1 MSLSSIFVVTNALRL
16 RKFKPSFAKLAQ
28 YEVSAKAENISEND
42 EKKEKE
48 VMKMEKRTMMIEG
61 MMCTHCTGRVE
72 KALNEMDG
80 VSAEVSLEDKCA
92 YVTLSKDVTDEAL
105 AKTVTDA
112 GYEVKEI
119 K

>member
-1 MSLSSIFVVTNALRL
+1 MT
-16 RKFKPSFAKLAQ
+16 
-28 YEVSAKAENISEND
+28 
-42 EKKEKE
+42 KK
-48 VMKMEKRTMMIEG
+48 TIMIEG

-80 VSAEVSLEDKCA
+80 VEANVSLDDKCA

-105 AKTVTDA
+105 TKTVLDA